1 MKNDIGTLTTAEK
14 NKLARRHKFVVG
26 FFKVYPACLVV
37 TGLIT
42 VFGIYM
48 ASADFNDAFSPARAA
63 MTTGLFVMQAMIAA
77 FLIVA
82 TYFSADDKRYPVR
95 NTIVCFATFA
105 LTYMASVTTSMLFNI
120 FALPLCLSALI
131 VVALSGSRSST
142 ITSLALASSLFI
154 TFIHGTSVTNEML
167 PQVLISV
174 IGSFVAA
181 LAVNMLLDRHYTRL
195 QFILVA
201 LGASAVGILPVVIGT
216 LLIGDLT
223 INILLNAV
231 WSYGAAIGAVLVFTP
246 IVAIMEGIFN
256 IADDFRLNELAN
268 LNHPLLKRLASEA
281 PGTFNHSLVVGNLSE
296 ACANAIGENPHLAR
310 AAAYYHDIGKLKAP
324 VYFSENQSTY
334 NPHDELIPEVSVS
347 MITSHTVF
355 GEILAKQYRLP
366 PEIVS
371 VCREHHGTSPVGYFY
386 RKALNLTEEGELSV
400 SGYTYPGPKPQSKI
414 SAIVMIADTVEAA
427 CRSYMPDTKEAF
439 AERVD
444 KLVDEKV
451 ALGQF
456 DECPITMADIATIK
470 ATIIETLP
478 RVQHG
483 RVSYEKKKA

>member
-246 IVAIMEGIFN
+246 IVAILEGIFN

-366 PEIVS
+366 PE
-371 VCREHHGTSPVGYFY
+371 
-386 RKALNLTEEGELSV
+386 KGELSV

-439 AERVD
+439 AERVN